1 MIINPLLRRLRSERH
16 PHTIVHLCFI
26 AVLLFSTV
34 LTWREALI
42 LKETYETDRQ
52 LDLSAAVVG
61 LERQF
66 QYSLD
71 SLLFYRNMLQYALA
85 NPLDSDNSRNAIQL
99 FNQLRQQPAWSL
111 NANTQRNMPLSG
123 VSDAWVQAHPPL
135 DRSNWPRMQKEI
147 RAALEFSF
155 ILQFNEPQKDF
166 EQRLWYIS
174 RAGYFVSSL
183 PPANKQ
189 QTLDSYRTL
198 LQRGYFTHM
207 APEANPHRRLRW
219 TATYDGILNEGSMV
233 TVSVPVD
240 SEGYWYGVLAMDF
253 TSDRIH
259 AHLQQAMP
267 HQGSIMLLDH
277 AMHTLAVSTNS
288 SRQENS
294 SLSADEMRQLKTL
307 IKEKPIGQLRV
318 GSRFISW
325 TRMND
330 FDGVMLSIQTLK
342 EGLQGETGRVAII
355 LLLTW
360 LVFTL
365 LLLLAWLTIYRL
377 IDRLLTLQR
386 SLYQR
391 ANYDPLTQLLNRGAF
406 FERARA
412 LIVLCRRY
420 QHPVTLI
427 QLDVDYFKGV
437 NDTWG
442 HHAGDLALAHVAGL
456 IKRQLRESD
465 LCGRIGGEEFCLL
478 LPETRLEE
486 AVQVAERIRHQLAA
500 EALAISA
507 EQQILLSASLGLA
520 SSEEQGC
527 YQIEHLQTIA
537 DRRLYLAKQNGRNQV
552 CWQD

>member
-1 MIINPLLRRLRSERH
+1 VIINLLLRRLGSERH

-52 LDLSAAVVG
+52 LTLSTAVAN

-85 NPLDSDNSRNAIQL
+85 NPLDSDNSRKAIHL
-99 FNQLRQQPAWSL
+99 FSQLRQRPVWSL

-123 VSDAWVQAHPPL
+123 VSDAWVQSHALL
-135 DRSNWPRMQKEI
+135 DRSNGLRMQKEI
-147 RAALEFSF
+147 GAALEFSF
-155 ILQFNEPQKDF
+155 ILQFNEQEKDF

-174 RAGYFVSSL
+174 RAGFFVSSL
-183 PPANKQ
+183 PPANEQ

-207 APEANPHRRLRW
+207 APAANPQRRLRW
-219 TATYDGILNEGSMV
+219 TATYNGILNEGPMV

-259 AHLQQAMP
+259 AHLQQAMQ
-267 HQGSIMLLDH
+267 HEDSIMLLDH
-277 AMHTLAVSTNS
+277 AMNTLAVSAKP
-288 SRQENS
+288 SRQAYS
-294 SLSADEMRQLKTL
+294 SLSAEETGQLKTL
-307 IKEKPIGQLRV
+307 IKKKPVGQLRV

-342 EGLQGETGRVAII
+342 EGIRGETGRVAII

-365 LLLLAWLTIYRL
+365 LLLFAWLTIYRL

-406 FERARA
+406 FERARSV
-412 LIVLCRRY
+412 IERCQRY
-420 QHPVTLI
+420 QHPVALI
-427 QLDVDYFKGV
+427 QLDIDYFKGV
-437 NDTWG
+437 NDSWG
-442 HHAGDLALAHVAGL
+442 HHAGDLALAHVAGIL
-456 IKRQLRESD
+456 KCGLRASD

-478 LPETRLEE
+478 LPETRLKE
-486 AVQVAERIRHQLAA
+486 AVKVAERIRSRLAA
-500 EALAISA
+500 QRVVISP
-507 EQQILLSASLGLA
+507 EQQIQISASLGVA

-527 YQIEHLQTIA
+527 YQIEHLQSIA
-537 DRRLYLAKQNGRNQV
+537 DRRLYLAKENGRNRV
-552 CWQD
+552 YWQD